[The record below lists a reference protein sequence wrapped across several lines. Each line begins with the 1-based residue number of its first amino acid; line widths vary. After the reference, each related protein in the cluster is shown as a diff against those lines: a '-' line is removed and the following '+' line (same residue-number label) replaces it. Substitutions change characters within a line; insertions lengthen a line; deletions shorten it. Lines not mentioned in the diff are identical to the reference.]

1 MRDFQAP
8 LNFYSQRDA
17 VNTFCMFQA
26 RQIYGSYCELDL
38 YFASDVICRC
48 KPYISRYM
56 LDYRPPRAFLIPWT
70 FPHTKGYWVPPLT
83 FSRDP
88 LSCNLDE
95 THLTHGG
102 GAHTKQDKGETV
114 NKESSKEEKQLA
126 KDLIYQ
132 VPVSHP
138 YAECALQKKP

>member
-8 LNFYSQRDA
+8 LNFYSQRHP

-48 KPYISRYM
+48 KPYIPRYM
-56 LDYRPPRAFLIPWT
+56 LDHIPPRAPSIPWT
-70 FPHTKGYWVPPLT
+70 ILRSEDYRVPPLT

-88 LSCNLDE
+88 LSCN
-95 THLTHGG
+95 
-102 GAHTKQDKGETV
+102 
-114 NKESSKEEKQLA
+114 
-126 KDLIYQ
+126 
-132 VPVSHP
+132 
-138 YAECALQKKP
+138 